1 MDDTDNSDHGA
12 PLGPDTVYFP
22 GPAADPVSLSAKQRL
37 AETLRELID
46 QVVTLD
52 ASAAG
57 VAAIEEVAREV
68 AGARAAIEHLPK
80 LEHGER
86 WQQSRESS
94 LHERGP
100 FTGLSNPIA
109 SPLHLDR
116 VGDTTTG
123 WAVYG
128 HAYEG
133 DIGTMHGGAVAAAFD
148 DLLGCTQ
155 LVAPVAGRTGTL
167 TVRYRAVSPIGRR
180 IDYTGHVDH
189 VDGRKVFCR
198 GTARCGDTLVAEAEA
213 IFVAPPASV
222 QSRSSRK

>member
-1 MDDTDNSDHGA
+1 MDDTESRGHGTPSA
-12 PLGPDTVYFP
+12 PDTVYFP
-22 GPAADPVSLSAKQRL
+22 GPSPDPVALDAKQRL
-37 AETLRELID
+37 AETLREFIE
-46 QVVTLD
+46 QIVTLD
-52 ASAAG
+52 AAAAG
-57 VAAIEEVAREV
+57 VAAIEDIARDV
-68 AGARAAIEHLPK
+68 AGARAAIERLPK

-109 SPLHLDR
+109 SPLHLER
-116 VGDTTTG
+116 VGETTTG

-133 DIGTMHGGAVAAAFD
+133 DIGAMHGGTVAAAFD
-148 DLLGCTQ
+148 DLLGCAQ

-180 IDYTGHVDH
+180 IDYTANLDH

-198 GTARCGDTLVAEAEA
+198 GTARCGNTLVAEAEA
-213 IFVAPPASV
+213 IFVAPPTAD
-222 QSRSSRK
+222 

>member
-1 MDDTDNSDHGA
+1 MDDADTHDNGTPLA
-12 PLGPDTVYFP
+12 PVTVYFP
-22 GPAADPVSLSAKQRL
+22 GPAPDPDALDAKQRL
-37 AETLRELID
+37 AETLREFID
-46 QVVTLD
+46 QIVTLD

-57 VAAIEEVAREV
+57 VAAIEDVARAI
-68 AGARAAIEHLPK
+68 AGARAAMEHLPK

-86 WQQSRESS
+86 WQEARESS

-100 FTGLSNPIA
+100 FTGVSNPIA
-109 SPLHLDR
+109 SPLHLER

-133 DIGTMHGGAVAAAFD
+133 DIGAMHGGAVAAAFD
-148 DLLGCTQ
+148 DLLGCAQ

-180 IDYTGHVDH
+180 IDYTGGLDH
-189 VDGRKVFCR
+189 VDGRKLFCR
-198 GTARCGDTLVAEAEA
+198 GTARCGDTVVAEAEA
-213 IFVAPPASV
+213 IFVAPPASD
-222 QSRSSRK
+222 

>member
-1 MDDTDNSDHGA
+1 MDDTDTSDNGTPLA
-12 PLGPDTVYFP
+12 PVTVYFP
-22 GPAADPVSLSAKQRL
+22 GPAPDPDALDAKQRL
-37 AETLRELID
+37 AQTLRELIE
-46 QVVTLD
+46 QIVAVD

-57 VAAIEEVAREV
+57 AAAIEDVTRDVVA
-68 AGARAAIEHLPK
+68 ARAAMERLPK
-80 LEHGER
+80 LEHGEH
-86 WQQSRESS
+86 WQEARESS

-133 DIGTMHGGAVAAAFD
+133 DIGVMHGGAVAAAFD

-155 LVAPVAGRTGTL
+155 LMAPVAGRTGTL
-167 TVRYRAVSPIGRR
+167 TVRYRAATPIGRR
-180 IDYTGHVDH
+180 IDYTGTLDR

-213 IFVAPPASV
+213 IFVAPLTSD
-222 QSRSSRK
+222 